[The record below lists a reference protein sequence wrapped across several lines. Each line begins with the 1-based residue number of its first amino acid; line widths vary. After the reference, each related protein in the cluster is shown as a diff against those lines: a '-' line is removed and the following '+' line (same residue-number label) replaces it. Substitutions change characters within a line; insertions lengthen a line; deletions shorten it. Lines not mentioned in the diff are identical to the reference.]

1 MPLYTAHNPHGT
13 GGPVFFLRLKKRQ
26 GRGVCLIGSIS
37 LPRALQ
43 RASLQKGLDIG
54 LPISGRT
61 PPAPRYP
68 LLSRGINAVYTTW
81 MESEHKEI
89 ETALADAGLTML
101 QAVRLALDLV
111 EESGGMRHRG
121 AVSMQRC
128 RRVIQ
133 LGSEQWRAQRRSVSF
148 ASAVQDLLHAKA
160 ARRKRTLTEIRGVTT
175 RLLHADPQLAR
186 RRVNTITPRMLGE
199 LLNTHLPTPRQREK
213 ARVIL
218 HGLFAHCM
226 RQDWM
231 QGRGNPAAALRF
243 AVEPEKEIAPLEWR
257 QIRRLLRTARRT
269 EHRACMPALGLML
282 WAGIRPA
289 EVERMQWGDID
300 LTERVV
306 SVRPR
311 HSKTGGRR
319 HVQICPALA
328 AWLAQAAPAA
338 LNPES
343 RVCPPNWLRRW
354 KRLRLAAGIVPWP
367 QDVLRHTFASYHA
380 KHYRNF
386 PLLQME
392 MGHRSAEL
400 LRTRYLN
407 MRGLTAAHAA
417 AFWKKLPG

>member
-1 MPLYTAHNPHGT
+1 M
-13 GGPVFFLRLKKRQ
+13 
-26 GRGVCLIGSIS
+26 
-37 LPRALQ
+37 
-43 RASLQKGLDIG
+43 
-54 LPISGRT
+54 
-61 PPAPRYP
+61 
-68 LLSRGINAVYTTW
+68 YTTW
-81 MESEHKEI
+81 MEPEYKEM

-111 EESGGMRHRG
+111 EESGGMRRRG

-148 ASAVQDLLHAKA
+148 ATAVQSLLHAKA
-160 ARRKRTLTEIRGVTT
+160 ARRKRTLTEIRGVTA
-175 RLLHADPQLAR
+175 RLLRAEPRLAR

-199 LLNTHLPTPRQREK
+199 LLNIHLSSPRQREK

-226 RQDWM
+226 RQGWM

-243 AVEPEKEIAPLEWR
+243 SVDPETEIAPLEWR
-257 QIRRLLRTARRT
+257 QIRRLLRTASRA

-300 LTERVV
+300 LAERVV

-328 AWLAQAAPAA
+328 AWLTQAAPAA
-338 LNPES
+338 PPPES
-343 RVCPPNWLRRW
+343 RVCPPNWQRRW
-354 KRLRLAAGIVPWP
+354 KRLRHSSGIVPWP

-417 AFWKKLPG
+417 AFWKKLPV

>member
-1 MPLYTAHNPHGT
+1 M
-13 GGPVFFLRLKKRQ
+13 
-26 GRGVCLIGSIS
+26 
-37 LPRALQ
+37 
-43 RASLQKGLDIG
+43 LDIG
-54 LPISGRT
+54 LLIRGRS
-61 PPAPRYP
+61 PPALRYP
-68 LLSRGINAVYTTW
+68 LLSRGVHAVYTTW
-81 MESEHKEI
+81 MEPEHKEM

-111 EESGGMRHRG
+111 EETDGMRRRG

-148 ASAVQDLLHAKA
+148 SAAVQSLLHAKA
-160 ARRKRTLTEIRGVTT
+160 ARRKRTLTEIRAVVE
-175 RLLHADPQLAR
+175 RLQRADPRLAR

-226 RQDWM
+226 RQGWM
-231 QGRGNPAAALRF
+231 QGCGNPAAALCF
-243 AVEPEKEIAPLEWR
+243 PVDPETEIAPLEWR
-257 QIRRLLRTARRT
+257 HIRRLLRTARRA

-289 EVERMQWGDID
+289 EVGRMQWGDID
-300 LTERVV
+300 LAERVV

-328 AWLAQAAPAA
+328 AWLVQAAPAA
-338 LNPES
+338 PAPDS

-354 KRLRLAAGIVPWP
+354 KRLRHASGIVPWP

-417 AFWKKLPG
+417 AFWKKLPD

>member
-1 MPLYTAHNPHGT
+1 MFT
-13 GGPVFFLRLKKRQ
+13 PVQKRQ
-26 GRGVCLIGSIS
+26 VRGVCLTGPDAPSS
-37 LPRALQ
+37 ARLRGFA
-43 RASLQKGLDIG
+43 KKKLDIG
-54 LPISGRT
+54 LLIRGRS

-68 LLSRGINAVYTTW
+68 LLSRGVHAVYTTW
-81 MESEHKEI
+81 MEPEHKEM

-111 EESGGMRHRG
+111 EETGGMRRRG

-133 LGSEQWRAQRRSVSF
+133 LGSEQWRAQHRSVSF
-148 ASAVQDLLHAKA
+148 ATAVQSLLHAKA
-160 ARRKRTLTEIRGVTT
+160 ARRKRTLTEIRGVTA
-175 RLLHADPQLAR
+175 RLLRADPRLAH
-186 RRVNTITPRMLGE
+186 RRVNSITPRMLGE

-213 ARVIL
+213 ARVVL
-218 HGLFAHCM
+218 HGVFAHCM
-226 RQDWM
+226 RQGWM

-243 AVEPEKEIAPLEWR
+243 SVEPETEIAPLEWR
-257 QIRRLLRTARRT
+257 QIRRLLRTARRA
-269 EHRACMPALGLML
+269 EHRSCMPALGLML

-289 EVERMQWGDID
+289 EVGRLQWGDID
-300 LTERVV
+300 LAERVI

-338 LNPES
+338 PPPEF
-343 RVCPPNWLRRW
+343 RVCPPNWQRRW

-417 AFWKKLPG
+417 AFWKKLPV